1 MQVSSL
7 LNSPFVAPARRA
19 ALSVA
24 VAFAVSLAGCAV
36 SPTHGPSTSNA
47 TPELSTQTM
56 HAYHGRFSVRYIDQ
70 YGKPRDAYGNFDWEQ
85 QGDTVTLQL
94 LNPFGQTLAIVTSSP
109 ASATLEVP
117 NRQPVTAEN
126 VNDLMERTLGFSLPI
141 EGLRYWLES
150 SPAPTSH
157 AKTIVD
163 PTHSSRVK
171 EIDQEGW
178 TIQYLAYADA
188 PATGVKRVDLTRQD
202 PSLDIKLVLDR

>member
-7 LNSPFVAPARRA
+7 PNLKIVRPARRA
-19 ALSVA
+19 ALSFTA
-24 VAFAVSLAGCAV
+24 AFALALAGCAV
-36 SPTHGPSTSNA
+36 TPTHGPSTSNA

-56 HAYHGRFSVRYIDQ
+56 HAYHGRFSVRYVDQ
-70 YGKPRDAYGNFDWEQ
+70 NGQPRNAYGNFDWQQ

-126 VNDLMERTLGFSLPI
+126 VSELMQRTLGFSLPI

-150 SPAPTSH
+150 SPAPTSR

-163 PTHSSRVK
+163 PEQSSRMK

-188 PATGVKRVDLTRQD
+188 PAAGVKRVDLTRHD
-202 PSLDIKLVLDR
+202 PPLDIKLVLDR

>member
-1 MQVSSL
+1 MPVSSPL
-7 LNSPFVAPARRA
+7 PLALRPARRA

-24 VAFAVSLAGCAV
+24 AAFAVALAGCAV
-36 SPTHGPSTSNA
+36 TPTHGPSTSNA

-56 HAYHGRFSVRYIDQ
+56 HAYRGRFAVRYVDQ
-70 YGKPRDAYGNFDWEQ
+70 NGQPRNAYGNFDWQQ

-109 ASATLEVP
+109 ATASLEMP
-117 NRQPVTAEN
+117 NRQPVTADN
-126 VNDLMERTLGFSLPI
+126 VSELMQRTLGFSLPI
-141 EGLRYWLES
+141 EGLRYWLAS

-163 PTHSSRVK
+163 PQQNSRLK

-178 TIQYLAYADA
+178 TINYIAYADA

-202 PSLDIKLVLDR
+202 PPLDIKLVLDR